1 MKCGF
6 YTRGSSS
13 GSDKYQGNTRL
24 RYLLYFVI
32 GGTVVSLTTWFG
44 SMGRSWLAAF
54 VSTFPAL
61 TVITFILIYLNGGI
75 ADTVPYAKN
84 LLYFVVPWV
93 AYVGLFILTVEPL
106 GFWVALICSV
116 IAFVGVAGLSR
127 LVI

>member
-1 MKCGF
+1 
-6 YTRGSSS
+6 
-13 GSDKYQGNTRL
+13 
-24 RYLLYFVI
+24 
-32 GGTVVSLTTWFG
+32 
-44 SMGRSWLAAF
+44 MGRSWLAAF

-75 ADTVPYAKN
+75 AETVPYAKN

-106 GFWVALICSV
+106 GFWIALMWSV
-116 IAFVGVAGLSR
+116 LAFVGVAGLSR

>member
-1 MKCGF
+1 
-6 YTRGSSS
+6 
-13 GSDKYQGNTRL
+13 
-24 RYLLYFVI
+24 LYFVI

-84 LLYFVVPWV
+84 LLYFVIPWI

-106 GFWVALICSV
+106 GFWVALVCSV
-116 IAFVGVAGLSR
+116 AAFVAVAGLSR

>member
-1 MKCGF
+1 
-6 YTRGSSS
+6 
-13 GSDKYQGNTRL
+13 
-24 RYLLYFVI
+24 LLYFVI
-32 GGTVVSLTTWFG
+32 GGAVVTLTTWFG

-75 ADTVPYAKN
+75 IETVPYAKN

-93 AYVGLFILTVEPL
+93 AYVGLFILTVDRL
-106 GFWVALICSV
+106 GFWIALICSV
-116 IAFVGVAGLSR
+116 AAFVGVAGLSR